1 MSRPARLFRYLEPTF
16 FAGLLDDPVLLVKIR
31 PLGRSLLFDCG
42 QIHHLAKRVLKQ
54 VEAIFITHA
63 HMDHFMGIDTFIRNV
78 LVSPRTFDLFGPPGL
93 ADKLQHKLAGYD
105 WNLAERFWCSLR
117 VHEIDAER
125 ISSWIFSGPAGFAR
139 RFEGESLR
147 PDAVIYSNDYLRV
160 EARLADHKI
169 PVLMFRCYERPS
181 FAVSEA
187 AIEEAGLVRGAWLA
201 ELKKRFYRRF
211 AADRPLTVLRRR
223 GEEAVAEEVEGAAEL
238 YRRIGES
245 REPAS
250 IGYVTDVG
258 FSPANLESLAALLG
272 GATLLAA
279 ECAFLREDVAKAR
292 NSHHLC
298 TSDVNLL
305 LDRVRPGH
313 FLPMHL
319 SKTYNGRSEGLYGE
333 LIMPAGVT
341 LLRLPEHLLPRPLF
355 PCEVPSPEPCGNSEG
370 EAEE

>member
-117 VHEIDAER
+117 VHEIHAER
-125 ISSWIFSGPAGFAR
+125 ISRWVFSGPSGFAR
-139 RFEGESLR
+139 RFEGESICT
-147 PDAVIYSNDYLRV
+147 DAVIYANDYLQV

-169 PVLMFRCYERPS
+169 PVLVFRCYERPS

-187 AIEEAGLVRGAWLA
+187 AIDEAGLVRGAWLA

-211 AADRPLTVLRRR
+211 VEDRPLTVLRRR
-223 GEEAVAEEVEGAAEL
+223 GEEVAAEEMAGAAEL
-238 YRRIGES
+238 YRRIRED

-250 IGYVTDVG
+250 IGYLTDVG
-258 FSPANLESLAALLG
+258 FSQDNIERLTALLG
-272 GATLLAA
+272 GTSLLAA
-279 ECAFLREDVAKAR
+279 ECAFLSEDVAKAR

-305 LDRVRPGH
+305 LDRIRPGY
-313 FLPMHL
+313 FLPIHL
-319 SKTYNGRSEGLYGE
+319 SKTYNGRSERLYRE
-333 LIMPAGVT
+333 LVMPPGVT
-341 LLRLPEHLLPRPLF
+341 LLRLPEHLLTRPLF
-355 PCEVPSPEPCGNSEG
+355 PSEVPPPEVCGNSEG
-370 EAEE
+370 EAGK